1 MNEYASKFGWAVLG
15 FVAGIVAIPIIV
27 VFIPFFF
34 AWFLYNESDEDYC
47 K

>member
-1 MNEYASKFGWAVLG
+1 MNVGKLCKALLG
-15 FVAGIVAIPIIV
+15 FVAGIVIAPFMA
-27 VFIPFFF
+27 VFAPFFF

>member
-1 MNEYASKFGWAVLG
+1 MNCSKFGMAVLG
-15 FVAGIVAIPIIV
+15 FAAGIVIAPLVAVIA
-27 VFIPFFF
+27 PFFF